1 MESILAVRASPIR
14 LPRARRLLRDPHV
27 LLGVAIAA
35 SATIIETAESGPG
48 VIVALAGVAY
58 VSLQLAVASR
68 RGLRHPVPRL
78 LAALGFLLLIEIGGG
93 PAHAVP
99 LTLLAMPIVA
109 MAARYGRRVALT
121 IGLASI
127 GSPLIPALGGLE
139 QAPVALARG
148 SAFLATL
155 LLLAVGTRLTVEAM
169 DLAFARARTSMA
181 RERRR
186 NRQMAGI
193 EAVGRHLAEDPSP
206 DTLDQVMDLLV
217 HRFGYS
223 LVSIYLKDDDGSLVL
238 GAQRGYERVLERFDG
253 STGIVGRVMRT
264 GRVQLVPDT
273 ALDPDYQNA
282 NDDVRSEISAPLLAG
297 GELIGVINLE
307 DTRVGG
313 LDESD
318 RSTLVLIAERLAGA
332 IALGRERQALT
343 ERAARFAALTEFARR
358 INESLDPREVYGL
371 ICDAVSLV
379 IPSDVV
385 VLTLRD
391 DALGDYRVTAMTGTD
406 QRFVGVRIVEGE
418 GMAGV
423 AIAERRV
430 VVDDRFSSAGF
441 PVTMRSVYGDIEVAT
456 LAAPLVR
463 EADAIGALSLVRTD
477 LDKPYTPLDLEVA
490 PIVADLVA
498 MAITNA
504 WLHRQMADA
513 AIHDSLT
520 GLANRRHLDA
530 SLERLAA
537 ARARLEPDDRRPL
550 SAILFDLDHF
560 GAFNKRH
567 GHKVGDTV
575 LRTFGSML
583 KGRFRA
589 SDIVARYGGEEFL
602 VVLDGATLDEARR
615 VAEEIRA
622 EFAAAA
628 IEAPT
633 GQLHGNGVGR
643 LQRAWPERLIGQPA
657 PGSRRR
663 RPADGQARRSQPVVA
678 A

>member
-1 MESILAVRASPIR
+1 MESILVAVSSPFR
-14 LPRARRLLRDPHV
+14 MPRYRRLLRDPHV
-27 LLGVAIAA
+27 LLGIAIAL
-35 SATIIETAESGPG
+35 SATIIETAESGQA
-48 VIVALAGVAY
+48 VIVALSGVAY
-58 VSLQLAVASR
+58 VCLQIVVASR
-68 RGLRHPVPRL
+68 RVLNHPVPRL
-78 LAALGFLLLIEIGGG
+78 LVAVGFLLILGIVGG
-93 PAHAVP
+93 PTHAVP

-109 MAARYGRRVALT
+109 MAARYGRQAVLIVGIAAISL
-121 IGLASI
+121 
-127 GSPLIPALGGLE
+127 PLIPALAGLE
-139 QAPVALARG
+139 PASVALARG

-155 LLLAVGTRLTVEAM
+155 LLLAMGTRLTVEAM
-169 DLAFARARTSMA
+169 ESAFARARASMA

-193 EAVGRHLAEDPSP
+193 EAVGRHLAADPSP

-217 HRFGYS
+217 RRFGYT
-223 LVSIYLKDDDGSLVL
+223 LVSIYLKDEHGALVL
-238 GAQRGYERVLERFDG
+238 GAQRGYDRVLERFDG

-264 GRVQLVPDT
+264 GQVQLVPDT
-273 ALDPDYQNA
+273 SLDPDYVNA

-297 GELIGVINLE
+297 GELVGVINLE

-313 LDESD
+313 LDETD

-332 IALGRERQALT
+332 IALGRDRRALT
-343 ERAARFAALTEFARR
+343 ERAERFAALTQFARL
-358 INESLDPREVYGL
+358 INDSLDPHEVYQL
-371 ICDAVSLV
+371 ICDAVSVV

-391 DALGDYRVTAMTGTD
+391 ETLGDYRVTAMTGSD

-418 GMAGV
+418 GMAGT
-423 AIAERRV
+423 AIAERRSV
-430 VVDDRFSSAGF
+430 IDDRFSSAQF
-441 PVTMRSVYGDIEVAT
+441 PETMRSTYGDINVAT
-456 LAAPLVR
+456 LAVPLLHD
-463 EADAIGALSLVRTD
+463 ADAIGAMSFVRVD
-477 LDKPYTPLDLEVA
+477 LDKPYSALDLEVG

-513 AIHDSLT
+513 AVHDSLT

-537 ARARLEPDDRRPL
+537 ARERLEPDDRRPL

-567 GHKVGDTV
+567 GHTVGDAV

-583 KGRFRA
+583 TGRFRT

-602 VVLDGATLDEARR
+602 VVLDGATLDDARR
-615 VAEEIRA
+615 AAEDIRA
-622 EFAAAA
+622 AFAAAV
-628 IEAPT
+628 IEAPS
-633 GQLHGNGVGR
+633 GQLSATVSAGCSALGPSISSVNLLVEVADVALQMAKRGGR
-643 LQRAWPERLIGQPA
+643 NQ
-657 PGSRRR
+657 
-663 RPADGQARRSQPVVA
+663 VVA